1 MSFGERFLHDPRGV
15 PERWGVESWGEEVVV
30 IDFVGGPYLFHG
42 LDRGRAAAIRAAYGE
57 LCRPAS
63 APAPAAATET
73 RFFRAANAEFLGA
86 AHTEG
91 RYDLDLAFSPER
103 VDIVGPNFLARLDLA
118 PALRAE
124 VWCPDTPG
132 ALGLLAFHNSFRV
145 LVAYRLLALGGLLLH
160 SSGVVRDGEAYLLL
174 GQSGAGK
181 STFARLSLEAGLRI
195 LSDDMNGVLAR
206 ADGVV
211 AEKLPFAGSLERT
224 QTDASTYPLRFLGLL
239 GKGTGN
245 GIGPR
250 PLSDAEAIAT
260 LVASAPFVNTNPWAL
275 ETLMGVAEALVRR
288 CPLFPII
295 FGLAGGFWDGVQFPP
310 RAATGAF
317 PHG

>member
-1 MSFGERFLHDPRGV
+1 MSFGERFLRDPGGV
-15 PERWGVESWGEEVVV
+15 PSRWGAEPWGEEMV
-30 IDFVGGPYLFHG
+30 ITEFVGGPYLFRG
-42 LDRGRAAAIRAAYGE
+42 LDRARAAAIRGAYGE
-57 LCRPAS
+57 LCRPPS

-73 RFFRAANAEFLGA
+73 RFFRAGNAEFLGA
-86 AHTEG
+86 AHTGG

-103 VDIVGPNFLARLDLA
+103 VDVAGPDFLARIALA

-124 VWCPDTPG
+124 VWCPDARG
-132 ALGLLAFHNSFRV
+132 GLSLLAFHNSFRV

-181 STFARLSLEAGLRI
+181 STFARLSLEAGLSI

-245 GIGPR
+245 GIDPR
-250 PLSDAEAIAT
+250 PLSDAETIAT
-260 LVASAPFVNTNPWAL
+260 LVASAPFVNINPWAFDAL
-275 ETLMGVAEALVRR
+275 TGVAEALVRR